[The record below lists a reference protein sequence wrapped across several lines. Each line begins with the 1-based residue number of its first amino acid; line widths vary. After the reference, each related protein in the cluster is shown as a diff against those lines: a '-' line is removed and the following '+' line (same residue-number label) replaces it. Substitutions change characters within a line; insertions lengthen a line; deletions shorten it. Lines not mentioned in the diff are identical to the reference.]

1 VCVQLPN
8 RRAGSWRST
17 FAYAPHW
24 ERVDDVQ
31 LAKAVDDFRLTRQTG
46 VPGRRAN
53 RLYVQA
59 LRPEGDLVAGEVS
72 GHQRIGA
79 NLARVEMQRYE
90 RATGH
95 RVIVDD
101 SVNFSVC
108 AARKFACARREIR

>member
-1 VCVQLPN
+1 MCVQLPN

-59 LRPEGDLVAGEVS
+59 LRPEGDLVAGE
-72 GHQRIGA
+72 G
-79 NLARVEMQRYE
+79 E
-90 RATGH
+90 RAPTH
-95 RVIVDD
+95 RSQLGPSRD
-101 SVNFSVC
+101 
-108 AARKFACARREIR
+108 AAV